1 MHNQIQ
7 SAAVVPVAA
16 RRVCGVIVRSPRA
29 LLVDAD
35 RKGDAVRVVVFP
47 CFRSSGFV
55 GGESFTDV
63 VDAVQVAGVDVGLL
77 KWIDDNPQIAVVN
90 SSGD

>member
-1 MHNQIQ
+1 M
-7 SAAVVPVAA
+7 
-16 RRVCGVIVRSPRA
+16 IVRSPRA

-35 RKGDAVRVVVFP
+35 RKGDAVLVVVLP

-55 GGESFTDV
+55 GGESFADM

-77 KWIDDNPQIAVVN
+77 KWIDDNPQVAVVN
-90 SSGD
+90 GSGD